1 MDKKKKSWIILVI
14 ALAVLL
20 GGAYALYTVLSPQL
34 SHSALTVTGE
44 SPEQEP
50 AASPEGEPNEDTN
63 VAQDPDS
70 ETDPDAPQDA
80 DGETEPDAT
89 QAAEGEADTDET
101 QGADS
106 EAEAN
111 PVPDFTVVDGAG
123 NEVALSDYFGKPIVL
138 NFWASWCGPCQSE
151 MPDFQAA
158 YEALGEDVQFL
169 MVNMTDGSRETL
181 ESAQDYVSEQGF
193 TFPVL
198 FDTASSAAIAYGVY
212 SLPTTYFIDAQG
224 NGIAQARGAIDAET
238 LQTGID
244 MIYTPS

>member
-20 GGAYALYTVLSPQL
+20 GGAYALYAALGPQL
-34 SHSALTVTGE
+34 SHSALTVTGG

-50 AASPEGEPNEDTN
+50 AESPEEEPNEDTDA
-63 VAQDPDS
+63 AQDPDS

-80 DGETEPDAT
+80 DGEAG
-89 QAAEGEADTDET
+89 ADET
-101 QGADS
+101 QNADG
-106 EAEAN
+106 ETEAN

-181 ESAQDYVSEQGF
+181 ESAQDYIAQQGF

-244 MIYTPS
+244 MIYTP

>member
-1 MDKKKKSWIILVI
+1 MDKKKKTWIILVI

-20 GGAYALYTVLSPQL
+20 GGAYALYAALGPQL
-34 SHSALTVTGE
+34 SHSALTVTGG

-50 AASPEGEPNEDTN
+50 AASPEEQPNEDAGA
-63 VAQDPDS
+63 AQDPDS

-80 DGETEPDAT
+80 DGEAG
-89 QAAEGEADTDET
+89 ADET
-101 QGADS
+101 QNADG
-106 EAEAN
+106 ETEAN

-181 ESAQDYVSEQGF
+181 ESAQDYIAQQGF

-244 MIYTPS
+244 MIYTP

>member
-1 MDKKKKSWIILVI
+1 MDKKKKTWIILVI

-20 GGAYALYTVLSPQL
+20 GGAYALYAALGPQL

-44 SPEQEP
+44 SKQPEADAPEKAPKPEAESTQDEGSEP
-50 AASPEGEPNEDTN
+50 DA
-63 VAQDPDS
+63 AQDADS
-70 ETDPDAPQDA
+70 EAGADETQNA
-80 DGETEPDAT
+80 DGET
-89 QAAEGEADTDET
+89 
-101 QGADS
+101 
-106 EAEAN
+106 EAN

-181 ESAQDYVSEQGF
+181 ESAQDYIAQQGF

-244 MIYTPS
+244 MIYTP

>member
-1 MDKKKKSWIILVI
+1 MDKKKKTWIILVI

-34 SHSALTVTGE
+34 SHSALTVTGG

-50 AASPEGEPNEDTN
+50 AASPEEQPNEDAGA
-63 VAQDPDS
+63 AQDPDS

-80 DGETEPDAT
+80 DGETEPDET

-138 NFWASWCGPCQSE
+138 NFRASWCGPCQSE

-181 ESAQDYVSEQGF
+181 ESAQDYIAQQGF

-244 MIYTPS
+244 MIYTP

>member
-1 MDKKKKSWIILVI
+1 M
-14 ALAVLL
+14 
-20 GGAYALYTVLSPQL
+20 TEEEN
-34 SHSALTVTGE
+34 VTQT
-44 SPEQEP
+44 PEQAP
-50 AASPEGEPNEDTN
+50 APDLGKFQSVDALMRAYRELEAEFTRRSQRLRALEAS
-63 VAQDPDS
+63 
-70 ETDPDAPQDA
+70 APHDEASAPHDA
-80 DGETEPDAT
+80 DAEKG
-89 QAAEGEADTDET
+89 AA

-181 ESAQDYVSEQGF
+181 ESAQDYIAQQGF

-244 MIYTPS
+244 MIYTP